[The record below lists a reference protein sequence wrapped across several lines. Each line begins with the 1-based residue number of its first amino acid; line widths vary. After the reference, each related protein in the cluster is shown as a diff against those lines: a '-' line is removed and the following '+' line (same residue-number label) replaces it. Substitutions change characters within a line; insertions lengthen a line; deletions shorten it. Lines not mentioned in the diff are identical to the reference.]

1 MMVIMYKISQE
12 KIQEVADKI
21 VQEFKPE
28 KVILFGSCAWG
39 EPNEDSDVD
48 LFIVKETE
56 NTRETAREID
66 SSIRPRPFPID
77 LIVYTPEEIEESINK
92 NHNFFIEDIIRNGKI
107 LYQKF
112 GGVEIILPN
121 RPLTILQ

>member
-1 MMVIMYKISQE
+1 MDKINQK
-12 KIQEVADKI
+12 KIQDVADKI
-21 VQEFKPE
+21 VLEFKPE
-28 KVILFGSCAWG
+28 KVILFGSFAWG
-39 EPNEDSDVD
+39 KPNEDSDVD
-48 LFIVKETE
+48 LFIVKETK

-66 SSIRPRPFPID
+66 SLIQPRPFPID

-92 NHNFFIEDIIRNGKI
+92 NHNFFMEDIMRNGKI
-107 LYQKF
+107 LYQKL